1 MLAAIQFYNQTDYG
15 AVEVTDIVPYN
26 FLPVKAEGMFAEVQ
40 VPELSFLLCHVL
52 SEFFA
57 LSSKERS
64 SGIVVF
70 LFMGASRRKMENL

>member
-1 MLAAIQFYNQTDYG
+1 MLRYRYQ
-15 AVEVTDIVPYN
+15 
-26 FLPVKAEGMFAEVQ
+26 
-40 VPELSFLLCHVL
+40 SFLSSYVMFFR
-52 SEFFA
+52 SFFA